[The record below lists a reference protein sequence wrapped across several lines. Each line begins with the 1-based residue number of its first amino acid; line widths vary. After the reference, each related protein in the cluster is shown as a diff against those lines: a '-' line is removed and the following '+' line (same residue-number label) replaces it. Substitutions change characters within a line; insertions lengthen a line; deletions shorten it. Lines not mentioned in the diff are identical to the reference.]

1 MRKRAQSR
9 FKPTIEEQ
17 KTTVQQHKPLMEKKP
32 LQLQFKKNTW
42 IAITLLGIFFLVLFF
57 NTYFNL
63 TSNVAY
69 NPEGQGL
76 DKYYL
81 SGPDPYYNL
90 RHVKGT
96 YETGRYP
103 YYTEKDPLLNYPRG
117 ASGGRAPLLNMMAL
131 GFSRLLTPFMD
142 EADAIGRSM
151 QFVPALFGA
160 LLVFPVYFLGKKLFN
175 WKAGLVG
182 AFFSAVIPIHI
193 GSGHGSAYSL
203 FDHDSFNLLM
213 FFTTYLFLVMS
224 LREKDHR
231 KSLLYAVLGGVS
243 LAGLTM
249 TWVDAQFLYVVITI
263 YTIIQ
268 IVIDI
273 FLNKFEIRMFTTP
286 TVLLFTGYLISLPV
300 LAAKPAGL
308 RFDIPLLLCIGVA
321 IFGSVYYV
329 LSKKKVPWVV
339 SLPGIFI
346 LAGAGLTFIYYVEY
360 FISMFQF
367 LSPLRKL
374 SKVIFG
380 SGIYGTKVSN
390 TIAEANTF
398 QISNTVMSFGPAL
411 YWIAW
416 AGFVFLIWRYYKN
429 KTRRDYLFIIILFII
444 DIWLTGIAGRFLND
458 MVPIV
463 ALLSGW
469 IIWLMFSKL
478 DFKQMI
484 KNIRSAGGGF
494 HGLRRGIKLFHIFGI
509 IFIVVIVI
517 LPNVFITLDAAV
529 PNKVYQ
535 KKDGNWSNLKWE
547 VFGEGFSGA
556 YGLSVNKEIY
566 WSDAFHWLDNQ
577 DVNISPP
584 EKRPAFISWWDYGFY
599 EVALGG
605 HPTVADNFQDG
616 IPPAA
621 NFHTATSEK
630 EAVIVWIVRLLEG
643 DKGKH
648 NGKISSEVKKVLEDH
663 LGINDTA
670 KIVRWM
676 ENPISSPSYGQWIDE
691 EFNKYIQEEKSKGML
706 TVGVQWP
713 ENAVYH
719 DVIKLLTND
728 SSFSDEQLT
737 RLYHD
742 IQNVTGL
749 SIRYYGVEGYDRQI
763 FNIFAYLAD
772 KSLVLEG
779 APEDEFIDVLYSGY
793 KIDPYT
799 KEKERDIQNEPLK
812 DYLDLSDNE
821 KRLIAVTGTSQR
833 YKDPYFNTMF
843 YKTYIGPY
851 KEDQGTK
858 SIWDGVQHPCINMKH
873 FYAEYI
879 SDMSNPLLQY
889 FTTGKAAVVIAKYYE
904 GAFVNG
910 TVLFNG
916 QPINNS
922 EVVIQKNVTYS
933 KDFVAPIDHDKDL
946 ILVDENPSG
955 NFSLLAGAGSRL
967 LVRRYPEIV
976 SPKFFSYGFPL
987 EIIDFNSTS
996 DKNEFPIT
1004 DDDAM
1009 RKSDNYERYL
1019 NITIEPGR
1027 TSGYVYENLDDND
1040 TFNASTDEPIK
1051 NAEVYLWEVLK
1062 FDEQAFKQSNNGA
1075 LQPLETSQ
1083 TPIVLTTNET
1093 GFYSSSDLLPGYYV
1107 VQVFADNYRY
1117 IYDMISLSS
1126 GNTSYNVSKPKLA
1139 GLKGIVYYDKDL
1151 DGGYT
1156 SGDEIS
1162 GATVDLVHN
1171 GETIKTTTTNS
1182 TGWYSFDSLI
1192 PGKINGMDLNEYTVK
1207 VKTSEYQATETVYPE
1222 ENKTT
1227 TLNISL
1233 ELIPVEVTGK
1243 AVYKGTPIS
1252 DVRVDFEPDMSEDK
1266 NTAENNSA
1274 ITDENGEF
1282 TVELKPGKYNYAASK
1297 TEGSIVVYNSTT
1309 LYLTLSRG
1317 ETSHPVDDIVLTKRS
1332 VTVTGTTTYNGTA
1345 IDNVSISF
1353 YPDYEKE
1360 NNTAGFASTTSDA
1373 AGVYTVELSPGFYVI
1388 NVNKEETDV
1397 NGVNYTYSVSNETK
1411 TLVLLKDYID
1421 TGYNFEIKLERAVK
1435 ESD

>member
-1 MRKRAQSR
+1 MRKRAQRR
-9 FKPTIEEQ
+9 FKPIFEEQ
-17 KTTVQQHKPLMEKKP
+17 KTHMQQYKPLTEKKP
-32 LQLQFKKNTW
+32 LLFKKNTW
-42 IAITLLGIFFLVLFF
+42 IALTLIAVFFLVLFF

-69 NPEGQGL
+69 NPEGEGF

-81 SGPDPYYNL
+81 SGPDPYYNM

-117 ASGGRAPLLNMMAL
+117 ARGGRAPLLNMLAL
-131 GFSRLLTPFMD
+131 GFSRFLTPFMS
-142 EADAIGRSM
+142 EIDAIGRSM
-151 QFVPALFGA
+151 QFIPALFGA
-160 LLVFPVYFLGKKLFN
+160 LLVFPVFFIGKKLFN
-175 WKAGLVG
+175 WKAGLAG
-182 AFFSAVIPIHI
+182 AFFLAIIPIHI

-213 FFTTYLFLVMS
+213 FFTTYLFLILS
-224 LREKDHR
+224 LKEKNYQ

-263 YTIIQ
+263 YIFIQ

-273 FLNKFEIRMFTTP
+273 FLNRFELKVFTTP
-286 TVLLFTGYLISLPV
+286 TVLMFTGYILSLPV
-300 LAAKPAGL
+300 LAAKPDGL
-308 RFDIPLLLCIGVA
+308 TFDIPLLLCIGVA
-321 IFGSVYYV
+321 VFGGVYYI
-329 LSKKKVPWVV
+329 LNKKRIPWVI

-346 LAGAGLTFIYYVEY
+346 LAGAGLAFVYFIDY
-360 FISMFQF
+360 FISMFSF
-367 LSPLRKL
+367 LSPLKKL
-374 SKVIFG
+374 SRVIFG
-380 SGIYGTKVSN
+380 TGIYGTKVSN

-411 YWIAW
+411 YWLAW
-416 AGFVFLIWRYYKN
+416 AGFVFLIWCYYKD
-429 KTRRDYLFIIILFII
+429 KTRRDYLFIVILFMI
-444 DIWLTGIAGRFLND
+444 DLWLTGIAGRFLND
-458 MVPIV
+458 MVPLV
-463 ALLSGW
+463 ALLGGW
-469 IIWLMFSKL
+469 VAWVVFSKL
-478 DFKQMI
+478 DFKQMA
-484 KNIRSAGGGF
+484 KSIRSAGGGL
-494 HGLRRGIKLFHIFGI
+494 HGLRRGIKVFHILGI
-509 IFIVVIVI
+509 IFIVIIVI

-535 KKDGNWSNLKWE
+535 KEDGNWSNLKWE

-556 YGLSVNKEIY
+556 YGLFVNKEIY
-566 WSDAFHWLDNQ
+566 WSAALDWLDDQ
-577 DVNISPP
+577 DTNISPSF
-584 EKRPAFISWWDYGFY
+584 KRPAFISWWDYGFY

-630 EAVIVWIVRLLEG
+630 EAVVVWIVRLLEG
-643 DKGKH
+643 DKENN
-648 NGKISSEVKKVLEDH
+648 NGKISAECKQVLESH
-663 LGINDTA
+663 LGVNVTS
-670 KIVRWM
+670 KIVKWM
-676 ENPISSPSYGQWIDE
+676 ENPIESPSYGKWIDE
-691 EFNKYIQEEKSKGML
+691 EFNKYIKTDRGTL

-713 ENAVYH
+713 DNAVYH
-719 DVIKLLTND
+719 DVAKLLIEDNNM
-728 SSFSDEQLT
+728 SDEQLT
-737 RLYHD
+737 MLYHD
-742 IQNVTGL
+742 VQNVTDL

-779 APEDEFIDVLYSGY
+779 APEDDFIEVLYSGY
-793 KIDPYT
+793 KINPFT

-812 DYLDLSDNE
+812 DYLDLSDDE

-833 YKDPYFNTMF
+833 FKDAYFNTMF

-851 KEDQGTK
+851 KEEQGAK
-858 SIWDGVQHPCINMKH
+858 SVWDGVQYPCINMKH

-879 SDMSNPLLQY
+879 SDISNPLLQY
-889 FTTGKAAVVIAKYYE
+889 TGKAAVVIAKYYE

-916 QPINNS
+916 RPINNS

-933 KDFVAPIDHDKDL
+933 KDIAIPIDHDKDL
-946 ILVDENPSG
+946 ILADENPSG
-955 NFSLLAGAGSRL
+955 SFSLLAGAGSRL
-967 LVRRYPEIV
+967 LVRRYPELV
-976 SPKFFSYGFPL
+976 SPKFFSYGFGYGLPL

-1009 RKSDNYERYL
+1009 RRSDNYERYL

-1040 TFNASTDEPIK
+1040 TFNASTDDPIK
-1051 NAEVYLWEVLK
+1051 NAEVYLFEVLK
-1062 FDEQAFKQSNNGA
+1062 FDEQVFKQSNNGA

-1117 IYDMISLSS
+1117 IYDIISVPS

-1151 DGGYT
+1151 DGEYT

-1162 GATVDLVHN
+1162 GANVELIYK

-1182 TGWYSFDSLI
+1182 SGWYSFDSLI
-1192 PGKINGMDLNEYTVK
+1192 PGKVGGIELNEYTVK
-1207 VKTSEYQATETVYPE
+1207 VTTSEYQASETIYPE

-1243 AVYKGTPIS
+1243 AMFKGTPVS
-1252 DVRVDFEPDMSEDK
+1252 GVKVEFEPDESEDK
-1266 NTAENNSA
+1266 NTAESNSA
-1274 ITDENGEF
+1274 TTDENGEF
-1282 TVELKPGKYNYAASK
+1282 TIELKPGKYNYTASK
-1297 TEGSIVVYNSTT
+1297 TDGSTT
-1309 LYLTLSRG
+1309 IYDSDVQHLTLPRG
-1317 ETSHPVDDIVLTKRS
+1317 ETSHVLDDIILTKRS
-1332 VTVTGTTTYNGTA
+1332 VNVTGTTIYKGET
-1345 IDNVSISF
+1345 IDNVSITF
-1353 YPDYEKE
+1353 FPDYEKE
-1360 NNTAGFASTTSDA
+1360 NNTAGYASTQSDETGA
-1373 AGVYTVELSPGFYVI
+1373 YTVELSPGFYKI
-1388 NVNKEETDV
+1388 NINKEETNV
-1397 NGVNYTYSVSNETK
+1397 SGVNYTYSVSNETN
-1411 TLVLLKDYID
+1411 TLTLTDDYID
-1421 TGYNFEIKLERAVK
+1421 TGYTFNIKLERTVK

>member
-1 MRKRAQSR
+1 MRKRAQRR
-9 FKPTIEEQ
+9 FRPTIEEQ
-17 KTTVQQHKPLMEKKP
+17 KTPIQQYKPSLEKKP
-32 LQLQFKKNTW
+32 IKFKKNTW
-42 IAITLLGIFFLVLFF
+42 VAITLLAVFFLVLFF

-63 TSNVAY
+63 TSDVAY
-69 NPEGQGL
+69 NPDGQGFS
-76 DKYYL
+76 KYYL
-81 SGPDPYYNL
+81 SGPDPYYNF
-90 RHVKGT
+90 RHVEGT
-96 YETGRYP
+96 YETGRYL
-103 YYTEKDPLLNYPRG
+103 YYSERDPLLNYPIG

-142 EADAIGRSM
+142 EVDAIGRSM
-151 QFVPALFGA
+151 QFIPALFGA
-160 LLVFPVYFLGKKLFN
+160 LIVFPIYFIGKRLFN
-175 WKAGLVG
+175 WKAGIAA
-182 AFFSAVIPIHI
+182 AFFLTIIPIHV

-203 FDHDSFNLLM
+203 FDHDSFNLLT
-213 FFTTYLFLVMS
+213 FFTTYMFLILS
-224 LREKDHR
+224 LREKNYQ

-263 YTIIQ
+263 YMFIQ

-273 FLNKFEIRMFTTP
+273 FLSKFDLKVFTTP
-286 TVLLFTGYLISLPV
+286 TVLMFTGYLISLPV
-300 LAAKPAGL
+300 LIAKYGGFRL
-308 RFDIPLLLCIGVA
+308 DIPLLLCIAVA
-321 IFGSVYYV
+321 IFGSVYYI
-329 LSKKKVPWVV
+329 LNKKRIPWVI
-339 SLPGIFI
+339 SLPSIFI
-346 LAGAGLTFIYYVEY
+346 LAGVGLTFIYYVDY
-360 FISMFQF
+360 FISIFQF

-429 KTRRDYLFIIILFII
+429 KARRDYLFIIILFMI
-444 DIWLTGIAGRFLND
+444 DLWLTGIAGRFLND

-469 IIWLMFSKL
+469 IIWLIFSKL

-484 KNIRSAGGGF
+484 KNIRSAGGGL

-509 IFIVVIVI
+509 IFIVIIVI

-529 PNKVYQ
+529 PNKVY
-535 KKDGNWSNLKWE
+535 KKEDGNWSNLKWE
-547 VFGEGFSGA
+547 IFGEGFSGA

-566 WSDAFHWLDNQ
+566 WSDALNWLKSQ
-577 DVNISPP
+577 DTNISNPV
-584 EKRPAFISWWDYGFY
+584 KRPAFISWWDYGFY

-630 EAVIVWIVRLLEG
+630 EAVIVWIIRLLEG
-643 DKGKH
+643 ANKKN
-648 NGKISSEVKKVLEDH
+648 NGKLPEDVKRVLESH
-663 LGINDTA
+663 LGANDTA
-670 KIVRWM
+670 KIVKWI
-676 ENPISSPSYGQWIDE
+676 ENPTESPSYGEWIDE
-691 EFNKYIQEEKSKGML
+691 EFNKYIKEDRGTL

-719 DVIKLLTND
+719 DITNLLINN
-728 SSFSDEQLT
+728 SSISDEQLT
-737 RLYHD
+737 VLYHD
-742 IQNVTGL
+742 IQNITGL
-749 SIRYYGVEGYDRQI
+749 TIRYYGVEGYDRQI

-779 APEDEFIDVLYSGY
+779 APEDEFIEVLYNGY
-793 KIDPYT
+793 KINPYT
-799 KEKERDIQNEPLK
+799 KEKEKDIQNEPLK
-812 DYLDLSDNE
+812 DYLDLSDDE

-833 YKDPYFNTMF
+833 FKDPYFNTMF

-851 KEDQGTK
+851 KEENGAK
-858 SIWDGVQHPCINMKH
+858 SVWDGVQHPCINMKH

-879 SDMSNPLLQY
+879 SNLSNPLLQY

-910 TVLFNG
+910 TVMFNG

-922 EVVIQKNVTYS
+922 EVVIQKNLTYS
-933 KDFVAPIDHDKDL
+933 NNFVVPIDHDKD
-946 ILVDENPSG
+946 IIIANENPSG
-955 NFSLLAGAGSRL
+955 SFNLLAGAGSRL

-987 EIIDFNSTS
+987 KIIDFNCTV
-996 DKNEFPIT
+996 DRNEFPIT

-1019 NITIEPGR
+1019 NITIESGR
-1027 TSGYVYENLDDND
+1027 INGYVYSNLDNNN
-1040 TFNASTDEPIK
+1040 TYNVSVDEPIK
-1051 NAEVYLWEVLK
+1051 DANVYLWEVLK
-1062 FDEQAFKQSNNGA
+1062 FDGKQFRESSNGV
-1075 LQPLETSQ
+1075 LKPLETSQ
-1083 TPIVLTTNET
+1083 YPTVLTTDEN
-1093 GFYSSSDLLPGYYV
+1093 GYYSSSDLLPGYYILEV
-1107 VQVFADNYRY
+1107 YSDNYKY
-1117 IYDMISLSS
+1117 KSDLISIPS

-1139 GLKGIVYYDKDL
+1139 GLKGVVYYDKDL
-1151 DGGYT
+1151 DGEYT

-1162 GATVDLVHN
+1162 GATVDLIYN
-1171 GETIKTTTTNS
+1171 GETVKTTTTNS

-1192 PGKINGMDLNEYTVK
+1192 PGKINGIDLNEYTVK
-1207 VKTSEYQATETVYPE
+1207 VKTSEYQASETVYPE

-1233 ELIPVEVTGK
+1233 ELIPVKVTGK
-1243 AVYKGTPIS
+1243 AIFDGVPMSGVT
-1252 DVRVDFEPDMSEDK
+1252 VDFEPDESEDK
-1266 NTAENNSA
+1266 NTAESNSA
-1274 ITDENGEF
+1274 TTNDNGEF
-1282 TVELKPGKYNYAASK
+1282 TIDLKPGKYNYTASK
-1297 TEGSIVVYNSTT
+1297 TEGSTT
-1309 LYLTLSRG
+1309 IYKSEVQHLTLARG
-1317 ETSHPVDDIVLTKRS
+1317 ETSHILDDIILIKES
-1332 VTVTGTTTYNGTA
+1332 VTVTGRTLYSGVA
-1345 IDNVSISF
+1345 VDNVSITF

-1360 NNTAGFASTTSDA
+1360 NNTAGYASTSSDENGA
-1373 AGVYTVELSPGFYVI
+1373 YTIELSPGFYKI
-1388 NVNKEETDV
+1388 NVHKEETNV
-1397 NGVNYTYSVSNETK
+1397 SGVNYTYSVSAETN
-1411 TLVLLKDYID
+1411 TLALTDSYID
-1421 TGYNFEIKLERAVK
+1421 TGYTFDIELTRVAK
-1435 ESD
+1435 EAS